1 MRGNN
6 SKPTRVE
13 PLFTEWAKD
22 IALERI
28 KKGLEREMISP
39 REVTRMF
46 MNTES
51 RGKVEE
57 ELTSRP
63 RRMK

>member
-1 MRGNN
+1 MKRQN
-6 SKPTRVE
+6 SRPVRTD
-13 PLFTEWAKD
+13 PLFSEWTKE

-51 RGKVEE
+51 RGVIEE

-63 RRMK
+63 RRKI